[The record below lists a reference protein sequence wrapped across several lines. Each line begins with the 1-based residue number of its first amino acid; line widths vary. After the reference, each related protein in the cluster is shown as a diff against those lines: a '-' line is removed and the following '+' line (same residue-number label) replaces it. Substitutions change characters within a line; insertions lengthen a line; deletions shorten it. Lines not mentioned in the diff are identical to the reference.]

1 MKACG
6 QRMLEELH
14 RGGSLQIL
22 CDNQGSIKLAKNPI
36 YHAITKYIEIHHHFI
51 REKVLGEISLDYI
64 PTDKQPADILTKSLE
79 KNFFE

>member
-36 YHAITKYIEIHHHFI
+36 YHAITKYIEIHH
-51 REKVLGEISLDYI
+51 YI